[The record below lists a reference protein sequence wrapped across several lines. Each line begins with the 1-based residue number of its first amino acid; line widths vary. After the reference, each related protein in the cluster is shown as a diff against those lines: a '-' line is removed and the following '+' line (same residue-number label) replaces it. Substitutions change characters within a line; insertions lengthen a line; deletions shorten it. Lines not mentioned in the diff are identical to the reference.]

1 MKKYF
6 TAVDMCI
13 HTFSAIPLPPG
24 KWDDSLRKLSTA
36 CLPVLGAIIGLL
48 WWGIAALAGALLP
61 SALRSA
67 VIAAFPFLI
76 TGFIHLDGFMDTSD
90 AILSW
95 RDREE
100 KLRILK
106 DSHVGSFAVVMIALL
121 FMVQFAA
128 CMSVEK
134 IAMLWMIPV
143 LSRCGSAFCVNAIT
157 PLGHSQYVD
166 NEDSGNQLIFGI
178 LVMAVI
184 TVILGLIFHGWRSLI
199 VSASVLLAYLLH
211 MSVCVRLL
219 GGVSGDLAGFCL
231 TVSEACGLLALC
243 LL

>member
-1 MKKYF
+1 MKRF
-6 TAVDMCI
+6 LTAVDMCI

-24 KWDDSLRKLSTA
+24 KWDESLRKLSTV
-36 CLPVLGAIIGLL
+36 CLPVLGLILGLI
-48 WWGIAALAGALLP
+48 WWGVATIANALLP
-61 SALRSA
+61 DALCAA
-67 VIAAFPFLI
+67 VIAAYPFLI

-121 FMVQFAA
+121 FMLQFAG
-128 CMSVEK
+128 CFSVK
-134 IAMLWMIPV
+134 RIAMLWLIPV
-143 LSRCGSAFCVNAIT
+143 LSRCGSAFSVLAIT
-157 PLGHSQYVD
+157 PLNHSQYA
-166 NEDSGNQLIFGI
+166 GNKETGDHSIFS
-178 LVMAVI
+178 VMAMAV
-184 TVILGLIFHGWRSLI
+184 VAVVAGLIFHGWRSLV
-199 VSASVLLAYLLH
+199 VSICVIGSYAMH
-211 MSVCVRLL
+211 MSVCVKLL

-231 TVSEACGLLALC
+231 TVSEACGILALC